1 MKGMRRNLNVNE
13 IASLGSNV
21 KPVIQNENCSILML
35 NDMTGEGVMTI
46 YRVLPGVM
54 ICFSNMHM
62 EQCVSEFEFKN
73 DRKIFCIDHCR
84 EGRIEMEVKPGVFS
98 IMQENE
104 LRLDNRENH
113 KGTTYYP
120 LKHYH
125 GFSIFM
131 EVAEVQK
138 ALDEMFHGF
147 SVSIEELRSRYCSE
161 EKPYVICGDKE
172 LESILS
178 GFYQKNMAH
187 PELTKAKEYY
197 QIKVVELLLYLNTI
211 TAEGRKEVRPYYY
224 KTQMEKIK
232 GIHAQITGN
241 PQTRFTIEELSS
253 MYEIPLTTMKKCFK
267 DVYGDSIYS
276 YQKRYRMNLAANMLL
291 QDNGRN
297 RHRASGYRACLCN
310 RCNTARP
317 VPRPRRHRRGPPR
330 SLQGAKAPYI
340 WPASFCN
347 TSRQSCSHGFQRLSP
362 VPLDGAAGH
371 SHHRADLAVRQFQ
384 DTMQYQ
390 DALSRLGQAGKGS
403 GHQPVAD
410 LKLTAIGRKYKTV
423 AGVLIYRA

>member
-13 IASLGSNV
+13 IANLGSNV
-21 KPVIQNENCSILML
+21 KPMIQNENCSVLML
-35 NDMTGEGVMTI
+35 NDTTGEGVMTI
-46 YRVLPGVM
+46 YRVMPGVM
-54 ICFSNMHM
+54 ICFSDMHM
-62 EQCVSEFEFKN
+62 EQCVSEFELKN
-73 DRKIFCIDHCR
+73 DKKVFCIDHCR

-125 GFSIFM
+125 GVSIFM

-147 SVSIEELRSRYCSE
+147 SVFIEELRSQYCAE
-161 EKPYVICGDKE
+161 EKPYVIRGDKE

-178 GFYQKNMAH
+178 EFYQKNMAH
-187 PELTKAKEYY
+187 PELAKVKEYY
-197 QIKVVELLLYLNTI
+197 LLKVVELLLYLNTI
-211 TAEGRKEVRPYYY
+211 TIEDRKEVRPYYY

-232 GIHAQITGN
+232 GIHAKITGN
-241 PQTRFTIEELSS
+241 LQTRFTMEELSA

-291 QDNGRN
+291 QDLSLI
-297 RHRASGYRACLCN
+297 HISEP
-310 RCNTARP
+310 T
-317 VPRPRRHRRGPPR
+317 RR
-330 SLQGAKAPYI
+330 S
-340 WPASFCN
+340 
-347 TSRQSCSHGFQRLSP
+347 
-362 VPLDGAAGH
+362 
-371 SHHRADLAVRQFQ
+371 
-384 DTMQYQ
+384 
-390 DALSRLGQAGKGS
+390 
-403 GHQPVAD
+403 
-410 LKLTAIGRKYKTV
+410 
-423 AGVLIYRA
+423 